1 MEWVL
6 YITLTILLFQSP
18 KIIRFVLYRKSSY
31 YQITKVPF
39 SKLNKGEFG
48 EYLIWKVLKR
58 FERNGGKFLFNLY
71 IPKPN
76 DETTEVDVVL
86 IHPKGFFVIESKNY
100 NGWIFGGEKNR
111 YWTQTLP
118 MGKGYESNKERF
130 YNPLRQNGSHIKH
143 LKRILSKTVPMWSV
157 IVFSDECTFKDVT
170 ISSDKPYKVVQLSE
184 LKSLVNSLIKKTDN
198 DLFSES
204 DIQWMYDEILPFTME
219 DEELKKRHIDNISNY

>member
-1 MEWVL
+1 MDWVL
-6 YITLTILLFQSP
+6 YITLIVLIFQSP

-31 YQITKVPF
+31 YQITKIPF
-39 SKLNKGEFG
+39 SQLNKGEFG
-48 EYLIWKVLKR
+48 EYLIWKVLER

-100 NGWIFGGEKNR
+100 NGWIFGSEKNR

-118 MGKGYESNKERF
+118 MGRGYESNKERF

-143 LKRILSKTVPMWSV
+143 LKRILSETVPMWSV

-170 ISSDKPYKVVQLSE
+170 VSSDKPYKVVQLNE
-184 LKSLVNSLIKKTDN
+184 LRSLVDSLIKKTDN
-198 DLFSES
+198 DLFSLS
-204 DIQWMYDEILPFTME
+204 DIQWMYDELLPFTME